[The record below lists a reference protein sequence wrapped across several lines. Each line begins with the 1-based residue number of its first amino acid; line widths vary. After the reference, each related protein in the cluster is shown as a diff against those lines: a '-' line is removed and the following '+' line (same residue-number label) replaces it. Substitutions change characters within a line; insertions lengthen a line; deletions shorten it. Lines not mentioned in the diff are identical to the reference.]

1 MSQRARIVCAAR
13 RVVLGGLLA
22 ASVASHVRGGFS
34 APGRGGLRRR
44 LLGEGEGEAEAGRNA
59 MGFAT
64 FESTGDWISLLCV
77 VVCLTSAGHSAHL
90 TVTCS
95 CYDARFLPLDDTHGV
110 PRLRCP
116 FTSAPSTFPSRL

>member
-1 MSQRARIVCAAR
+1 MSQRARIVCVAR

-90 TVTCS
+90 TITCS
-95 CYDARFLPLDDTHGV
+95 C
-110 PRLRCP
+110 
-116 FTSAPSTFPSRL
+116 